1 MIVPEEKPSPRKM
14 RIDVREQ
21 EKESIVDCH
30 MISSSD
36 GFTSLSACNK
46 EMFDYCQDEKR
57 ECFAELPAVA
67 KECSGS
73 RLDARI
79 AMLIMPPPTA
89 VSSRRSISAFS
100 HSKHS
105 SGGKSKCSSGTKEI
119 RGFEP
124 MAGGITIKDVRRP
137 QSSRGYRSIPSS
149 LSHSFCPSFRHDQ
162 QRASAGSGW
171 SPVPQGMNSASL
183 SPVSLSSRLSGMT
196 TEASMMAREA
206 AVAAREAAVAER

>member
-1 MIVPEEKPSPRKM
+1 MC
-14 RIDVREQ
+14 Q
-21 EKESIVDCH
+21 
-30 MISSSD
+30 
-36 GFTSLSACNK
+36 SLSACNK

-57 ECFAELPAVA
+57 ECFAELPRVA

-73 RLDARI
+73 HLQGPVDTRI

-100 HSKHS
+100 YSKHS
-105 SGGKSKCSSGTKEI
+105 SGGISKCSSGTKEI

-149 LSHSFCPSFRHDQ
+149 LSHSFCPSFRHGQ
-162 QRASAGSGW
+162 SRASAGSGW
-171 SPVPQGMNSASL
+171 SPVLQGMNSASL